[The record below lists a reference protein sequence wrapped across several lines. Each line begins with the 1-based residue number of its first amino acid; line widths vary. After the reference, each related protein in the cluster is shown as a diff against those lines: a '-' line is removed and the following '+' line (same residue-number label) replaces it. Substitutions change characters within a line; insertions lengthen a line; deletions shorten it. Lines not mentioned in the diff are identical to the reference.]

1 MNLNKVILVG
11 RLTRDPELRSIPSGI
26 QVCSFGLATNR
37 TWTDKGSNEKRS
49 ETEFHNI
56 VLWRRLA
63 EIASQYLRKGSL
75 VLIEGR
81 LQTRSW
87 DDQSGNKKQR
97 TEIIAESMQLAPK
110 SINPQIREEAV
121 SSMPANQ
128 TRQSSSFASSIPEEE
143 IPIIEEDEEIPAA
156 KGQSDNPGYQEEI
169 RPDSPDNQEEIKI
182 EEIPF

>member
-11 RLTRDPELRSIPSGI
+11 RLTRDPELRSTPSGV

-37 TWTDKGSNEKRS
+37 TWTDRGSNEKKS

-110 SINPQIREEAV
+110 SINPQIRDNGI
-121 SSMPANQ
+121 SSAPANQ
-128 TRQSSSFASSIPEEE
+128 TRQSSNFSASIPEEE
-143 IPIIEEDEEIPAA
+143 IPIIEEDEEIPAP
-156 KGQSDNPGYQEEI
+156 KIQKIDDEPVN
-169 RPDSPDNQEEIKI
+169 PDNEEEIKI

>member
-11 RLTRDPELRSIPSGI
+11 RLTRDPELRSTPSGA

-37 TWTDKGSNEKRS
+37 VWTDKGSNEKKN

-87 DDQSGNKKQR
+87 DDQSGNKRQR
-97 TEIIAESMQLAPK
+97 TEIVGESMQLAPRNM
-110 SINPQIREEAV
+110 SPQETGENSNRAPINR
-121 SSMPANQ
+121 
-128 TRQSSSFASSIPEEE
+128 TKQSSDFGASIPEEE
-143 IPIIEEDEEIPAA
+143 IPIIEEDEEIPKSKTQETNDAI
-156 KGQSDNPGYQEEI
+156 DND
-169 RPDSPDNQEEIKI
+169 DSEKEIKI